1 MTTASTKYFVWPV
14 SAVARLALRV
24 VGGFFIFIAVGGF
37 FQSLWRLAKFLVGI
51 FYYGAVVVHS
61 GMFSEQLGRAFGNL
75 IGPLLCG
82 AIGGL
87 CWTYAKRWK
96 LRVDLAKQAN
106 DARSPVIYL
115 RSFDVDKRLARRP
128 LNIVRFLSLLTEE
141 EQLVEALR
149 EIGPIVAIGRP
160 GERLPR
166 LGAQRIYVGD
176 KDWQQQVL
184 SWFKSAALVVIQVP
198 PNPTK
203 GVTWE
208 IDQSLNLVALD
219 RLVFLVSRNAQS
231 LDWLNQKL
239 RDHGSTM
246 GNMTKLHR
254 APYGSPISGI
264 MYFVNRQAKFRALVK
279 PPFFNRP
286 FSSPLVPVYRSAL
299 QPVTTHITGSWRPL
313 SREFGAAFY
322 AVVWIT
328 VCTLFPAAGFYL
340 RWATPVDRESMVLGQ
355 RLMNKLPV
363 EVRQLAEKGDM
374 AAVRAWLQSAF
385 KSGLP
390 YTPDSV
396 ILATAKLTHEVLT
409 ISSPAD
415 CGAISDGSVGEV
427 AMENILNKLGRPKL
441 ATLNEYKEK
450 VILESLKSEH
460 VDVFPVSEAD
470 VTAAFTAL
478 YNSLSEEDKARY
490 HRVTENLAQANAED
504 QCWLMRV
511 MYEGVERLSEP
522 SRSKLARLA
531 LGQESGTP

>member
-1 MTTASTKYFVWPV
+1 MTTTSANYFVWAV
-14 SAVARLALRV
+14 SAAARPALRV
-24 VGGFFIFIAVGGF
+24 VGGLFIFIAVAGF
-37 FQSLWRLAKFLVGI
+37 FRALWGLAKFLAAI
-51 FYYGAVVVHS
+51 FYYGAVVVHTD
-61 GMFSEQLGRAFGNL
+61 MFSEQLGRTLGVL

-82 AIGGL
+82 AFGGL
-87 CWTYAKRWK
+87 CWAYAKRWE
-96 LRVDLAKQAN
+96 LRVNLARQAK
-106 DARSPVIYL
+106 DARPPVIYL

-128 LNIVRFLSLLTEE
+128 LNIGRFVSLLTEE

-198 PNPTK
+198 SNPTR

-208 IDQSLNLVALD
+208 IDESLNLVALD
-219 RLVFLVSRNAQS
+219 RLVFLVSRSAQS

-286 FSSPLVPVYRSAL
+286 FGSPLVPVYRSAL
-299 QPVTTHITGSWRPL
+299 QPVTLQITGSWRPL
-313 SREFGAAFY
+313 SREFGAAFF
-322 AVVWIT
+322 AAVWIT
-328 VCTLFPAAGFYL
+328 VCTLFPVAGFYW
-340 RWATPVDRESMVLGQ
+340 RWATPFDRESMVLGQ
-355 RLMNKLPV
+355 RLINKLPV
-363 EVRQLAEKGDM
+363 EVRQLAEKGDV
-374 AAVRAWLQSAF
+374 AAARAWLQAAF
-385 KSGLP
+385 KSGVP

-396 ILATAKLTHEVLT
+396 VLAMANLTHQVLT
-409 ISSPAD
+409 ISSPGD
-415 CGAISDGSVGEV
+415 CGAISDGSIGEP
-427 AMENILNKLGRPKL
+427 ATENILNKLGKQKL
-441 ATLNEYKEK
+441 ATLYNYQEK

-470 VTAAFTAL
+470 ATAALTAL

-490 HRVTENLAQANAED
+490 HRVIVNLAQANTED
-504 QCWLMRV
+504 QCWFMRA
-511 MYEGVERLSEP
+511 MYEGIERLSEP

-531 LGQESGTP
+531 LGQEAGTP